1 MELALVG
8 VGATGS
14 RIVDR
19 VRDREAETGRAFS
32 GGNALVCDISR
43 TMTDDVG
50 TIPEERR
57 VLIGDTH
64 PEVTAD
70 GVDGGPELAA
80 EVTRGDLPEIRRA
93 LDALDV
99 YDADGVLVVAGLGSA
114 TGSGAGSVLVE
125 ELQATYDEPV
135 YALGVLP
142 DESDGGTAALNAAR
156 ALRSIVP
163 AAESTITFDH
173 DAWLRSESPDR
184 DEAARALAERIVT
197 LFAAGERDSSP
208 IAENAVD
215 SSDVV
220 RTLAPGGIASIGHAT
235 TEVDSGTG
243 LLARLLSWFGYGPE
257 EPERTTDAAKVNSL
271 VQRATSSRL
280 TVPCDVSSAERV
292 LVVLSGPPSE
302 LSRRGF
308 ESARQWIEQEV
319 DTVEVLAGDDPR
331 TGSSTLEAL
340 VVLSNV
346 TDVPRI
352 DELQRAAL
360 EHEAERSADETREA
374 ERSVDETDHPVDEA
388 HGSADDPVA
397 ADDA

>member
-8 VGATGS
+8 VGTTGS
-14 RIVDR
+14 RIVDH
-19 VRDREAETGRAFS
+19 VRDLEAETGRAFS

-43 TMTDDVG
+43 TMTDDVE
-50 TIPEERR
+50 TVPEERR

-64 PEVTAD
+64 PQVTAD

-93 LDALDV
+93 LDTIDV

-163 AAESTITFDH
+163 EAESTITFDH
-173 DAWLRSESPDR
+173 DAWLRSESPDH
-184 DEAARALAERIVT
+184 DEAARSLAERILT

-215 SSDVV
+215 ASDVV
-220 RTLAPGGIASIGHAT
+220 RTLEPGGIASIGRAT
-235 TEVDSGTG
+235 IEIDSGKTG
-243 LLARLLSWFGYGPE
+243 LLARLLSLFGYGSE
-257 EPERTTDAAKVNSL
+257 EPERTTDAARVNSL
-271 VQRATSSRL
+271 VQQATTSRL

-308 ESARQWIEQEV
+308 ESARQWLERET

-331 TGSSTLEAL
+331 DGSSTLEAL

-352 DELQRAAL
+352 DELQRRAL
-360 EHEAERSADETREA
+360 
-374 ERSVDETDHPVDEA
+374 DHKEDRPVGE
-388 HGSADDPVA
+388 PVA
-397 ADDA
+397 AIDDA